1 METLLRGINVKQE
14 MSMVIERHKTGAV
27 PPTEIQFDDL
37 SCPGLLAGVL
47 ANSEPLVLKAQAD
60 SGKSLYQEKRQIEKK
75 IKAQEDQIQ
84 KGCKEIVALRKMVS
98 TYKANPKFGC
108 SDKLC
113 EQLDM
118 SVQRVEVLKS
128 GVMLMRGELDRV
140 QSKLEIIKMSNE
152 SYYQSNYGSVA
163 GSRTPDP
170 SDIYYSAEVRS
181 VRSEDLDK
189 EYESIEMI
197 RTSNRKRNFYGYEEE
212 DESNIYGTGVVVSVG
227 SQEGDSGYRSA
238 VYDWVTRC
246 TASPS
251 PPPPPLPSEPPIEVL
266 SRVVALYPFTG
277 EVENSVN
284 MEEGE
289 QFYVTEP
296 DVEGWTRVRRLGN
309 NMEGGAQ
316 IEGFVPS
323 SFIKY
328 TSMVD

>member
-1 METLLRGINVKQE
+1 METLLRGINVQQE
-14 MSMVIERHKTGAV
+14 MSLIIERHKTGAV

-47 ANSEPLVLKAQAD
+47 ANSEPLVLKAQSE

-75 IKAQEDQIQ
+75 IMAQEDQIQ
-84 KGCKEIVALRKMVS
+84 KGCKEIVALRKMVT

-108 SDKLC
+108 SEKLC
-113 EQLDM
+113 EQLEM

-140 QSKLEIIKMSNE
+140 LSKLEIIKMSNE
-152 SYYQSNYGSVA
+152 SYYQSNYGSLA

-170 SDIYYSAEVRS
+170 SDIYHTPDVSCA
-181 VRSEDLDK
+181 DLDK

-197 RTSNRKRNFYGYEEE
+197 RTSNRKKNFYGYEEE
-212 DESNIYGTGVVVSVG
+212 ESNLYGTGVVVSVG
-227 SQEGDSGYRSA
+227 SLGADSGYRSA

-251 PPPPPLPSEPPIEVL
+251 PPPPPLPSEPPIEML
-266 SRVVALYPFTG
+266 SWVVALYPFTG
-277 EVENSVN
+277 EVESSVN

-289 QFYVTEP
+289 QFFVTEP
-296 DVEGWTRVRRLGN
+296 DVEGWTRVRRLGTTR
-309 NMEGGAQ
+309 EGGAQ
-316 IEGFVPS
+316 LEGFVPS

-328 TSMVD
+328 TC

>member
-1 METLLRGINVKQE
+1 MSGINVKRE
-14 MSMVIERHKTGAV
+14 MSMIIERHKTGAV

-37 SCPGLLAGVL
+37 SSPGLLVGVL
-47 ANSEPLVLKAQAD
+47 ANSEPLVLKAQSD

-113 EQLDM
+113 EQLEM

-128 GVMLMRGELDRV
+128 GMMLMRGELDRV

-170 SDIYYSAEVRS
+170 SDIYTAPDLRSAE
-181 VRSEDLDK
+181 LDK
-189 EYESIEMI
+189 EYESIELI
-197 RTSNRKRNFYGYEEE
+197 RTSNRKKNFYGYEEE
-212 DESNIYGTGVVVSVG
+212 EEEEESNIYGKGVVVSVG
-227 SQEGDSGYRSA
+227 SHEVDSGYRSA

-246 TASPS
+246 TGSPS
-251 PPPPPLPSEPPIEVL
+251 PPPPPLPSEPPIEML

-277 EVENSVN
+277 EVENSIN

-289 QFYVTEP
+289 QFFVTEP
-296 DVEGWTRVRRLGN
+296 DVEGWTRVRRRGN
-309 NMEGGAQ
+309 NREGEVQA
-316 IEGFVPS
+316 EGFVPS

-328 TSMVD
+328 TS

>member
-14 MSMVIERHKTGAV
+14 MSLIIERHKTGAV

-47 ANSEPLVLKAQAD
+47 ANSEPLVLKAQSD

-75 IKAQEDQIQ
+75 IIAQEDQIQ

-108 SDKLC
+108 SEKLC
-113 EQLDM
+113 EQLEM

-152 SYYQSNYGSVA
+152 SYYQSNYGSLA

-170 SDIYYSAEVRS
+170 SDIYHTPDLSCA
-181 VRSEDLDK
+181 DLDK

-197 RTSNRKRNFYGYEEE
+197 RTSNRKKNFYGYEEE
-212 DESNIYGTGVVVSVG
+212 ESNLYGTGVVVSVG
-227 SQEGDSGYRSA
+227 SHEADSGYRSA

-251 PPPPPLPSEPPIEVL
+251 PPPPPLPSEPPIEML

-277 EVENSVN
+277 EVESSVN

-289 QFYVTEP
+289 QFFVTEP
-296 DVEGWTRVRRLGN
+296 DVEGWTRVRRLGTSR
-309 NMEGGAQ
+309 EGGAQ
-316 IEGFVPS
+316 LEGFVPS

-328 TSMVD
+328 TS